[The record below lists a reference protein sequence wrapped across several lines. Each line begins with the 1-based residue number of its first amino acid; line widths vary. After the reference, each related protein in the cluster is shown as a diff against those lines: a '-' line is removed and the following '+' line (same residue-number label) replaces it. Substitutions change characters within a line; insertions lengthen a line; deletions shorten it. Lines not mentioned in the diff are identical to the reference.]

1 MPAIAVR
8 DTLGHA
14 RAMDSGHRFFELAD
28 AAPIL
33 IWRSGPDG
41 ARNYVNVRWLE
52 FTGRKCAAET
62 ADSWIDAVHPDD
74 RERLSATFAAAF
86 DRRREFSLDYRLR
99 RHDGEYRW
107 LVDSGRPFY
116 STAGD
121 FSGFLGSAVDITDR
135 KQAEVT
141 ARVALADARLA
152 LRQRDVLLAEVHH
165 RVKNNLQVILSLL
178 ALKGRHVPDSKHAL
192 DSVSRRVQAIG
203 IIQQELHED
212 EDVSEIGV
220 VDFVRRLASPIA
232 CLYEAQDAAIE
243 IAGDNVPLE
252 LSTAGL
258 AGLIV
263 AELLS
268 NAFGHG
274 LSQGRGTVSLQVT
287 RIGPSARL
295 SVWDSGGG
303 FDLDAA
309 ASTGGIGLL
318 LMQNFAHQGDIT
330 LVAHPGP
337 GARWDLI
344 FGPGTFAGAAA

>member
-1 MPAIAVR
+1 
-8 DTLGHA
+8 
-14 RAMDSGHRFFELAD
+14 MDSGHRFFELAD
-28 AAPIL
+28 AAPVL

-52 FTGRKCAAET
+52 FTGRSLAAET
-62 ADSWIDAVHPDD
+62 ADSWTGAVHPDD
-74 RERLSATFAAAF
+74 RERLSAVFAAAF
-86 DRRREFSLDYRLR
+86 DRRREFSLDYRLL
-99 RHDGEYRW
+99 RHDGEFRW

-116 STAGD
+116 TTSGE

-141 ARVALADARLA
+141 AREALADARRA

-178 ALKGRHVPDSKHAL
+178 ALKGRHVSDCKQAL

-212 EDVSEIGV
+212 EDVSEIGLL
-220 VDFVRRLASPIA
+220 DFVRRLASPLA
-232 CLYEAQDAAIE
+232 ALHEAQGATIA

-252 LSTAGL
+252 LSSAGL

-268 NAFGHG
+268 NAFAHG
-274 LSQGRGTVSLQVT
+274 CVEGQGRVDFNVT
-287 RIGPSARL
+287 RVGASARL
-295 SVWDSGGG
+295 SVRDSGPG
-303 FDLDAA
+303 FVLEDA

-318 LMQNFAHQGDIT
+318 LIQNFARQADIAI
-330 LVAHPGP
+330 VAHPGP

-344 FGPGTFAGAAA
+344 FGPGAIAEATT

>member
-1 MPAIAVR
+1 
-8 DTLGHA
+8 
-14 RAMDSGHRFFELAD
+14 MDSGHRFFELAD
-28 AAPIL
+28 AAPVL

-52 FTGRKCAAET
+52 FTGRSLATET
-62 ADSWIDAVHPDD
+62 AGSWLDAVHPDD

-86 DRRREFSLDYRLR
+86 DRRREFSLDYRLL
-99 RHDGEYRW
+99 RHDGEFRW

-116 STAGD
+116 STAGE

-141 ARVALADARLA
+141 ARAALADARLA

-178 ALKGRHVPDSKHAL
+178 ALKGRHAPDCKHAL

-212 EDVSEIGV
+212 ENVSEIGI
-220 VDFVRRLASPIA
+220 VDFVRRLVAPIA
-232 CLYEAQDAAIE
+232 FLHEAQEAAIE
-243 IAGDNVPLE
+243 IVGDNVPLE
-252 LSTAGL
+252 LSAAGL
-258 AGLIV
+258 TGLIV
-263 AELLS
+263 AEILS
-268 NAFGHG
+268 NAFAHG
-274 LSQGRGTVSLQVT
+274 LVEGCGKVTLQVT
-287 RIGPSARL
+287 RIGPSAQL
-295 SVWDSGGG
+295 SVWDSGPG

-309 ASTGGIGLL
+309 STTGGIGLL
-318 LMQNFAHQGDIT
+318 LMQNFARQGDIG

-337 GARWDLI
+337 GARWDLV
-344 FGPGTFAGAAA
+344 FGAGSVAEAMA